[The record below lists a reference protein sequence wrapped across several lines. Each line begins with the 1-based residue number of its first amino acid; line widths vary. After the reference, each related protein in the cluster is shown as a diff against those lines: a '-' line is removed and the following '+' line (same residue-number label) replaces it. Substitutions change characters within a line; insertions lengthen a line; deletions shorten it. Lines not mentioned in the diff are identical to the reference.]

1 MHTSEPYSTIEATER
16 LVKILNSTYVKSN
29 LEQVADNATHM
40 NAV

>member
-1 MHTSEPYSTIEATER
+1 MHTAEPVSTIESTER